1 MKTTIDLPSELV
13 RAIKL
18 RALNENRRLKEVVTD
33 LLRSG
38 LKHGGATDS
47 VPQKGRME
55 FPLFATTRI
64 APASRLSAEELI
76 ALEQNAQ
83 IEEDQERHG

>member
-33 LLRSG
+33 LLRAG
-38 LKHGGATDS
+38 LKHGGATET
-47 VPQKGRME
+47 VPQKGRMD
-55 FPLFATTRI
+55 FPLFATTRS
-64 APASRLSAEELI
+64 APASRMSAEALV

-83 IEEDQERHG
+83 FEEDHDLHG

>member
-38 LKHGGATDS
+38 LKHGGAKDS
-47 VPQKGRME
+47 VPQKGRMD
-55 FPLFATTRI
+55 FPLFATTRS
-64 APASRLSAEELI
+64 APAAHMSVEALI

-83 IEEDQERHG
+83 LEEDQDRHG

>member
-1 MKTTIDLPSELV
+1 VKTTIDLPSELV

-38 LKHGGATDS
+38 LKHGAATDS

-55 FPLFATTRI
+55 FPLFATTRS

-83 IEEDQERHG
+83 LEEDQERHG

>member
-55 FPLFATTRI
+55 FPLFATTRS
-64 APASRLSAEELI
+64 APASRMSAEALI

-83 IEEDQERHG
+83 LEEDQKRHG

>member
-38 LKHGGATDS
+38 LKHGGANGS
-47 VPQKGRME
+47 VPQKCRME
-55 FPLFATTRI
+55 FPLFDTTRS

-76 ALEQNAQ
+76 ALEQSVQ
-83 IEEDQERHG
+83 LEEDQERRG

>member
-1 MKTTIDLPSELV
+1 VKTTIDLPSELV

-64 APASRLSAEELI
+64 APASHMSTEALI
-76 ALEQNAQ
+76 ALEQSVQ
-83 IEEDQERHG
+83 LEEDQERHG